1 MPITDLL
8 LSGLELMLVG
18 MGIVF
23 GFLLLLVLF
32 MLGMSRFSLLMG
44 EKQPLALSQAQTP
57 EPETEHHGL
66 RGDLVAVI
74 AAAVT
79 RYRTTHH

>member
-8 LSGLELMLVG
+8 LTGLNLMLLG

-23 GFLLLLVLF
+23 TFLVLLVF
-32 MLGMSRFSLLMG
+32 SMLGMSKISMFI
-44 EKQPLALSQAQTP
+44 EKRRKVQAETVPVIPLYRPSD
-57 EPETEHHGL
+57 GL

-74 AAAVT
+74 SAAIN
-79 RYRTTHH
+79 RYRTTHS